1 MREVNSAKVLK
12 NFPSLSWKASP
23 ITSMIFTKMLE
34 TVLLYT
40 NTRYVDVTLKAFQGK
55 GFGGDGRQYM
65 GNLFKANKVKLISF
79 FLCWCVIGKLFKF
92 QGGWGWLSYNLHI
105 DLFFFKIFFKSWGAC
120 PPDPPWSYLWHQQE
134 HLNL

>member
-1 MREVNSAKVLK
+1 
-12 NFPSLSWKASP
+12 
-23 ITSMIFTKMLE
+23 MIFTKMLE

-79 FLCWCVIGKLFKF
+79 FFMLMCHREAFQISGRVGLTKL
-92 QGGWGWLSYNLHI
+92 QLTH
-105 DLFFFKIFFKSWGAC
+105 
-120 PPDPPWSYLWHQQE
+120 
-134 HLNL
+134 